1 MILENISKHVIELS
15 KQAEIDL
22 KEIYDKIDEVAFY
35 NSNRILSA
43 FIENRVEYAD
53 FTDRNGYGIFDS
65 GREKLEKIFAS
76 ILGTEDAL
84 VRTQIMSG
92 TNALY
97 LAFSALLKHGDT
109 MISLSGKPYDSL
121 LKMVGIVG
129 DSTQSLKA
137 NGVSYEQI
145 DLVDNKFDLEKIKE
159 RLAKGD
165 VKLVEIQRSRG
176 YSSRKSLNIAQ
187 IEECINVI
195 RSVNKNVI
203 IMVDNCYGEL
213 VEMKEP
219 GHVGADVVVGSL
231 MKNLGGG
238 IATSGGYIA
247 GKTKYIEMIADRL
260 TSPGVGKELGANFN
274 QNCNFFKGVFMAPN
288 AVKSALKTQVFAA
301 YMLEHTG
308 FKDISPK
315 YNEYRTDII
324 QIIELK
330 TKPNLVAFARSIQ
343 ASSPVD
349 SGVYIMPAPMPG
361 YPCDVIMAAGCFTEG
376 STIELSAD
384 APCVEPY
391 TLYMQGGLTYEYG
404 KLSIMQA
411 LSSVLAQKEQNNK

>member
-1 MILENISKHVIELS
+1 MILDNIDEKVIELS

-22 KEIYDKIDEVAFY
+22 KDIYQEIDENCFY

-76 ILGTEDAL
+76 ILGCEDAL
-84 VRTQIMSG
+84 VRVQIMSG

-137 NGVSYEQI
+137 NGVKYEQI
-145 DLVDNKFDLEKIKE
+145 DLIDNKFDLETIKS
-159 RLAKGD
+159 RLAKND

-176 YSSRKSLNIAQ
+176 YSSRKSLTIDQ
-187 IEECINVI
+187 IEECIKVI
-195 RSVNKNVI
+195 RSVNKDVI

-213 VEMKEP
+213 VEKREP
-219 GHVGADVVVGSL
+219 GHVGANVVVGSL

-247 GKTKYIEMIADRL
+247 GDTKYIEMIADRL

-274 QNCNFFKGVFMAPN
+274 QNSNFFKGVFMAPN
-288 AVKSALKTQVFAA
+288 AVKSALKTQIFAA
-301 YMLEHTG
+301 YMLQKMG
-308 FKDISPK
+308 FNEISPK
-315 YNEYRTDII
+315 FDEKRTDII

-330 TKPNLVAFARSIQ
+330 TKKNLVAFARSIQ

-411 LSSVLAQKEQNNK
+411 LSSVLKEINK

>member
-159 RLAKGD
+159 RLSKGD

-219 GHVGADVVVGSL
+219 GHIGADVVVGSL

-274 QNCNFFKGVFMAPN
+274 QNSNFFKGVFMAPN

>member
-1 MILENISKHVIELS
+1 
-15 KQAEIDL
+15 
-22 KEIYDKIDEVAFY
+22 
-35 NSNRILSA
+35 
-43 FIENRVEYAD
+43 
-53 FTDRNGYGIFDS
+53 
-65 GREKLEKIFAS
+65 
-76 ILGTEDAL
+76 
-84 VRTQIMSG
+84 
-92 TNALY
+92 
-97 LAFSALLKHGDT
+97 
-109 MISLSGKPYDSL
+109 
-121 LKMVGIVG
+121 MVGIVG

-159 RLAKGD
+159 RLSKGD

-274 QNCNFFKGVFMAPN
+274 QNSNFFKGVFMAPN
-288 AVKSALKTQVFAA
+288 AVKSALKTQV
-301 YMLEHTG
+301 LQHICLNIR
-308 FKDISPK
+308 D
-315 YNEYRTDII
+315 
-324 QIIELK
+324 LK
-330 TKPNLVAFARSIQ
+330 IYLLNTMNI
-343 ASSPVD
+343 
-349 SGVYIMPAPMPG
+349 
-361 YPCDVIMAAGCFTEG
+361 
-376 STIELSAD
+376 
-384 APCVEPY
+384 
-391 TLYMQGGLTYEYG
+391 
-404 KLSIMQA
+404 
-411 LSSVLAQKEQNNK
+411 VLI

>member
-1 MILENISKHVIELS
+1 MILDNIDEKVIELS

-22 KEIYDKIDEVAFY
+22 KDIYQEIDENCFY

-76 ILGTEDAL
+76 ILGCEDAL
-84 VRTQIMSG
+84 VRVQIMSG

-137 NGVSYEQI
+137 NGVKYEQI
-145 DLVDNKFDLEKIKE
+145 DLIDNKFDLETIKN
-159 RLAKGD
+159 RLAKND

-176 YSSRKSLNIAQ
+176 YSSRKSLTIDQ
-187 IEECINVI
+187 IEECIKII
-195 RSVNKNVI
+195 RSVNKDVI

-213 VEMKEP
+213 VERKEP
-219 GHVGADVVVGSL
+219 GHVGANVVVGSL

-247 GKTKYIEMIADRL
+247 GDTKYIEMIADRL

-274 QNCNFFKGVFMAPN
+274 QNSNFFKGVFMAPN
-288 AVKSALKTQVFAA
+288 AVKSALKTQIFAA
-301 YMLEHTG
+301 YMLQKMG
-308 FKDISPK
+308 FNEISPK
-315 YNEYRTDII
+315 YDEKRTDII

-330 TKPNLVAFARSIQ
+330 TKKNLVAFARSIQ

-411 LSSVLAQKEQNNK
+411 LSSVLKEINK

>member
-1 MILENISKHVIELS
+1 
-15 KQAEIDL
+15 
-22 KEIYDKIDEVAFY
+22 
-35 NSNRILSA
+35 
-43 FIENRVEYAD
+43 
-53 FTDRNGYGIFDS
+53 
-65 GREKLEKIFAS
+65 
-76 ILGTEDAL
+76 
-84 VRTQIMSG
+84 
-92 TNALY
+92 
-97 LAFSALLKHGDT
+97 
-109 MISLSGKPYDSL
+109 
-121 LKMVGIVG
+121 MVGIVG

-159 RLAKGD
+159 RLSKGD

-274 QNCNFFKGVFMAPN
+274 QNSNF
-288 AVKSALKTQVFAA
+288 LKA
-301 YMLEHTG
+301 YLW
-308 FKDISPK
+308 
-315 YNEYRTDII
+315 
-324 QIIELK
+324 L
-330 TKPNLVAFARSIQ
+330 L
-343 ASSPVD
+343 
-349 SGVYIMPAPMPG
+349 
-361 YPCDVIMAAGCFTEG
+361 
-376 STIELSAD
+376 
-384 APCVEPY
+384 
-391 TLYMQGGLTYEYG
+391 MQ
-404 KLSIMQA
+404 
-411 LSSVLAQKEQNNK
+411 

>member
-159 RLAKGD
+159 RLAKSD

-274 QNCNFFKGVFMAPN
+274 QNSNFFKGVFMAPN

>member
-159 RLAKGD
+159 RLSKGD

-219 GHVGADVVVGSL
+219 GHVGADVVIGSL

-274 QNCNFFKGVFMAPN
+274 QNSNFFKGVFMAPN